1 MGFQANN
8 VNVAGSDLTTIA
20 SKHDLTKE
28 EIEFLLVLIKNS
40 TFKGDMIEVVYNLV
54 IKLQTL
60 YKQLNK

>member
-8 VNVAGSDLTTIA
+8 VNVAGSDLTTLTN
-20 SKHDLTKE
+20 KHDLTKE
-28 EIEFLLVLIKNS
+28 EIEFILVLIKNS

-54 IKLQTL
+54 IKLQTR

>member
-8 VNVAGSDLTTIA
+8 VNVAGSDLTTLTN
-20 SKHDLTKE
+20 KHDLTKE

-54 IKLQTL
+54 IKLQTR

>member
-54 IKLQTL
+54 IKLQTR